1 MNSDRYT
8 AKEFENFVLCGEF
21 DGCSKTKSQKLPDE
35 SKSLKALLPGEPH
48 DHDQSN
54 IR

>member
-1 MNSDRYT
+1 MNSDRYM

-21 DGCSKTKSQKLPDE
+21 DRRLETKSRKLPNE
-35 SKSLKALLPGEPH
+35 SKSLKALPPGEPH